1 MKQINIMINILI
13 SIDPMKESI
22 NKNIYI
28 FFFCLFFLTIYP
40 TSARLKAKLLYR
52 LSNTVHRANAN
63 SVRPRIHNIITDNL
77 LKNVNDDLFILSST
91 KSVILD

>member
-13 SIDPMKESI
+13 SIDPIKESI
-22 NKNIYI
+22 NKDIV
-28 FFFCLFFLTIYP
+28 FFCLFLLTIYP

-52 LSNTVHRANAN
+52 LSNTVHRANPN

-77 LKNVNDDLFILSST
+77 LQNVNVDLFILLP
-91 KSVILD
+91 ILNQ